1 MAQMAQVGTERNT
14 VDLSSASRQ
23 KSRNWCFTLN
33 NYMEAEI
40 KNICEG
46 KYQYIFQEETGEE
59 GTPHLQGTIIL
70 PQPQALSYMKK
81 INRRAH
87 WEITRNKFA
96 SINYCQ
102 KGETRT
108 GMLYTNMNVPDLF
121 GTNGTAQNDPRNPE
135 EDIKEMIDN
144 TSNELLDELL
154 PMNKY
159 YIRKGER
166 ECKGLE

>member
-1 MAQMAQVGTERNT
+1 
-14 VDLSSASRQ
+14 
-23 KSRNWCFTLN
+23 
-33 NYMEAEI
+33 
-40 KNICEG
+40 
-46 KYQYIFQEETGEE
+46 
-59 GTPHLQGTIIL
+59 
-70 PQPQALSYMKK
+70 MKK

-102 KGETRT
+102 KER
-108 GMLYTNMNVPDLF
+108 LERVCYTQMNVPDLF

-154 PMNKY
+154 PMKKF
-159 YIRKGER
+159 I
-166 ECKGLE
+166 

>member
-1 MAQMAQVGTERNT
+1 
-14 VDLSSASRQ
+14 
-23 KSRNWCFTLN
+23 
-33 NYMEAEI
+33 
-40 KNICEG
+40 
-46 KYQYIFQEETGEE
+46 
-59 GTPHLQGTIIL
+59 
-70 PQPQALSYMKK
+70 
-81 INRRAH
+81 
-87 WEITRNKFA
+87 
-96 SINYCQ
+96 
-102 KGETRT
+102 
-108 GMLYTNMNVPDLF
+108 MNVPDLF

>member
-59 GTPHLQGTIIL
+59 GTRICKVQL
-70 PQPQALSYMKK
+70 YF
-81 INRRAH
+81 
-87 WEITRNKFA
+87 RNHRHFP
-96 SINYCQ
+96 I
-102 KGETRT
+102 
-108 GMLYTNMNVPDLF
+108 
-121 GTNGTAQNDPRNPE
+121 
-135 EDIKEMIDN
+135 
-144 TSNELLDELL
+144 
-154 PMNKY
+154 
-159 YIRKGER
+159 
-166 ECKGLE
+166 